1 MNYLCPYQYA
11 GSRMADFD
19 SWQITGFEE
28 LNGRT
33 AAVIS
38 GSLAGVCGYEI
49 KTDIY
54 TGIMLELAENAYNGK
69 NEHTYF
75 TSLEI
80 DVPIAPVTFDPTG
93 YEKQGY

>member
-1 MNYLCPYQYA
+1 MFHFLHIRIWINNAKL
-11 GSRMADFD
+11 
-19 SWQITGFEE
+19 
-28 LNGRT
+28 
-33 AAVIS
+33 
-38 GSLAGVCGYEI
+38 
-49 KTDIY
+49 TDIY